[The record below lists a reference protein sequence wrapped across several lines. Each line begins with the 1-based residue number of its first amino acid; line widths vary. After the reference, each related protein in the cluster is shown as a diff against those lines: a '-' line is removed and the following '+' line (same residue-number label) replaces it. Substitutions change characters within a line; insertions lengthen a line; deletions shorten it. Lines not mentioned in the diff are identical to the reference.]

1 MVNAGR
7 PHAKQGGRRLVSL
20 LADRHGQAIRQTVL
34 RIRNGPLTAGLMSL
48 VIGVA
53 MTLPALL
60 VLISVNLQ
68 TQLGKVED
76 MAEITAYFYVDV
88 SDNKAFEIS
97 ERLQTQIARAEIN
110 YVSAASALAQL
121 SEVTTLQP
129 VLGSLESNPL
139 PAAVIVRPEEPGVA
153 TARQIEQTL
162 VSLPEVELVQL
173 DFLWLQRLEAWL
185 DLLDTL
191 SSALSLIVVS
201 GLLLIIGNT
210 VGSSVQSRREEIR
223 IIKQIGGT
231 DAYVRR
237 PFVYFGGFLGAAGGT
252 LACLFTAAIGH
263 QLATAVNAL
272 ALHYQPAQ
280 PVQTVFAVAGLSVG
294 QNLAIIL
301 LGASIGG
308 LAAFFS
314 VSRKIAT
321 FNP

>member
-1 MVNAGR
+1 MVNSSR
-7 PHAKQGGRRLVSL
+7 SHSKQGGRRLVSL
-20 LADRHGQAIRQTVL
+20 LAERHGQAIRQTVV

-60 VLISVNLQ
+60 VLISLNLQ
-68 TQLGKVED
+68 TQLGKVDD
-76 MAEITAYFYVDV
+76 MAEITAYFSADV
-88 SDNKAFEIS
+88 SDYRVSEIS
-97 ERLQTQIARAEIN
+97 ERLRIQIANAEII

-129 VLGSLESNPL
+129 VLNALKSNPL
-139 PAAVIVRPEEPGVA
+139 PAALIVRPDEPGVT
-153 TARQIEQTL
+153 TAKEIEQIL
-162 VSLPEVELVQL
+162 VSMPEVELVQL
-173 DFLWLQRLEAWL
+173 DSLWLQRLEAWL

-191 SSALSLIVVS
+191 SSALSLIVIS
-201 GLLLIIGNT
+201 GLLLILGNT

-237 PFVYFGGFLGAAGGT
+237 PFVYFGGFIGAAGGT
-252 LACLFTAAIGH
+252 LACLFTAALGH
-263 QLATAVNAL
+263 QLAMAVKAL
-272 ALHYQPAQ
+272 ALHYQN
-280 PVQTVFAVAGLSVG
+280 VFAVAGLSVG

-314 VSRKIAT
+314 VSWKIAT

>member
-1 MVNAGR
+1 M
-7 PHAKQGGRRLVSL
+7 
-20 LADRHGQAIRQTVL
+20 
-34 RIRNGPLTAGLMSL
+34 
-48 VIGVA
+48 
-53 MTLPALL
+53 
-60 VLISVNLQ
+60 
-68 TQLGKVED
+68 
-76 MAEITAYFYVDV
+76 
-88 SDNKAFEIS
+88 
-97 ERLQTQIARAEIN
+97 
-110 YVSAASALAQL
+110 
-121 SEVTTLQP
+121 TTLQP
-129 VLGSLESNPL
+129 VLGALESNPL
-139 PAAVIVRPEEPGVA
+139 PAAVIVRPKEPGVA
-153 TARQIEQTL
+153 TAREIEQIL

-185 DLLDTL
+185 DFLDTL

-201 GLLLIIGNT
+201 GLLLIVGNI

-263 QLATAVNAL
+263 QLAMAVDAL
-272 ALHYQPAQ
+272 ALHYQPTQ
-280 PVQTVFAVAGLSVG
+280 PVQTVFAVAGLSFG
-294 QNLAIIL
+294 QNLTIIL

>member
-1 MVNAGR
+1 MVNSSR
-7 PHAKQGGRRLVSL
+7 SHSKQGGRRLVIL
-20 LADRHGQAIRQTVL
+20 LAERHGQAIRQTVL
-34 RIRNGPLTAGLMSL
+34 RIRNGPLTASLMSL

-76 MAEITAYFYVDV
+76 LAEVTAYFFIDV
-88 SDNKAFEIS
+88 PDYRASEIS
-97 ERLQTQIARAEIN
+97 ERLHAHIAHAEIN

-129 VLGSLESNPL
+129 VLGALESNPL
-139 PAAVIVRPEEPGVA
+139 PAAVIVRPKEPGVA
-153 TARQIEQTL
+153 TAREIEQIL

-201 GLLLIIGNT
+201 GLLLIVGNI

-252 LACLFTAAIGH
+252 LACLLTAALGH
-263 QLATAVNAL
+263 QLAMAVNAL
-272 ALHYQPAQ
+272 ALHYQ

-314 VSRKIAT
+314 VSRKIAI

>member
-1 MVNAGR
+1 MINSGR
-7 PHAKQGGRRLVSL
+7 PHAKQGSRRLVSL
-20 LADRHGQAIRQTVL
+20 LAERHGRAIRETVL

-76 MAEITAYFYVDV
+76 TAEVNAYFFTDV
-88 SDNKAFEIS
+88 PDHRAFEIS
-97 ERLQTQIARAEIN
+97 ERLQSEITHAEIN

-121 SEVTTLQP
+121 TEVSALQP
-129 VLGSLESNPL
+129 VLGALESNPL
-139 PAAVIVRPEEPGVA
+139 PAAVIVRPDEPGVA
-153 TARQIEQTL
+153 TAREIEQIL

-173 DFLWLQRLEAWL
+173 DSLWLQRLEAWL
-185 DLLDTL
+185 DLLDAL

-223 IIKQIGGT
+223 IIKQFGGT

-237 PFVYFGGFLGAAGGT
+237 PFVYFGVFLGAAGGT
-252 LACLFTAAIGH
+252 LACLFTSALGL
-263 QLATAVNAL
+263 QLAMADKAL
-272 ALHYQPAQ
+272 ALHYQ

-314 VSRKIAT
+314 ISRKIAT